1 MLFVIDDSYNF
12 NIPLLLLGLGN
23 VLFFLN
29 KDTRFPTYFLLFVL
43 SLILG
48 TCISIYNLD
57 FELSNRMVTNRMR
70 KGLVIYFFSISSYF
84 FFSALTK
91 EELWRILDIALKIFL
106 LFFLF
111 EFFFSER
118 RFAITRVSSSFSEPS
133 AAGIFYCFAAP
144 LVVFSL
150 RRKESIVG
158 KGLDLV
164 FLIIGFLVFSKSQ
177 VITLAIL
184 FFLYIKPIYKVIT
197 LVVAVLGVK
206 FAFERF
212 FGDYS
217 SQLGQLLT
225 FFSRFS
231 EMGFAALSN
240 KFQVW
245 DTFITRINGMRL
257 GIEKFIE
264 NPFGNGFGYFS
275 VHFAEN
281 YAPTSGVSQGEFL
294 EVTKGEKLATPK
306 SNLIEY
312 IYGVGATG
320 IVFLGFCFRKIRQSK
335 IRLIIYSFYGL
346 IISSFFAELAFTTVY
361 LFFLLALI
369 QVESAPETE
378 SAPVLQPALT

>member
-1 MLFVIDDSYNF
+1 MIFVIDDSYNF
-12 NIPLLLLGLGN
+12 NLLLLLIGFGN
-23 VLFFLN
+23 VLFFLE

-43 SLILG
+43 SLIIG
-48 TCISIYNLD
+48 SCISIYNLD
-57 FELSNRMVTNRMR
+57 FELSNRLVTNRMR

-84 FFSALTK
+84 FFSSLTK
-91 EELWRILDIALKIFL
+91 EQLWQVFNVSLKIFL

-118 RFAITRVSSSFSEPS
+118 KFAITRVSSSFSEPS

-144 LVVFSL
+144 LVLFAFK
-150 RRKESIVG
+150 RKG
-158 KGLDLV
+158 GMNRALDLA
-164 FLIIGFLVFSKSQ
+164 FLTIGFLVFSKSQ
-177 VITLAIL
+177 VITLVIL
-184 FFLYIKPIYKVIT
+184 FFLYIKPVYKLIT
-197 LVVAVLGVK
+197 LVVAVLGLK

-212 FGDYS
+212 LGDYA

-257 GIEKFIE
+257 GIDKFIE

-312 IYGVGATG
+312 IYGVGLTG
-320 IVFLGFCFRKIRQSK
+320 IIFLGVCFRKVRQSK
-335 IRLIIYSFYGL
+335 IRLIVYSFYGL

-369 QVESAPETE
+369 QVETQPEVTQE
-378 SAPVLQPALT
+378 ATLAEIAV